1 MGEILLIPVLLVLL
15 VNLLVITKILRKQ
28 IYWLLEKMILSVQR
42 LLQGLYGIMIQEG

>member
-1 MGEILLIPVLLVLL
+1 MGEILLIPALLVLL

-42 LLQGLYGIMIQEG
+42 LL